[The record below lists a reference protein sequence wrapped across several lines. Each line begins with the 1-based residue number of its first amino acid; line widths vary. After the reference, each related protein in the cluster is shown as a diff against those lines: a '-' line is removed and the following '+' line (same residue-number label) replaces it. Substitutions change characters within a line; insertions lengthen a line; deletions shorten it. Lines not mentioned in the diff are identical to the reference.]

1 MQDDND
7 AFMPYPPHPV
17 PHALSGPLSGM
28 TFAVKDLF
36 DVAGYPT
43 GGGNPHLLALSGIK
57 RRTAPVVQTLLDNG
71 ARFIGKTH
79 TSELAYSMSGH
90 NMHYGTPRNGAAA
103 NHIPGGSS
111 SGSASAVSN
120 GVCDFA
126 LGTDTG
132 GSVRTPAS
140 YCGLFGLR
148 PTHGRISL
156 DGCQPLCAT
165 MDTCGFFAQTPEV
178 FQAVADCLLG
188 AKPPAIADVALACH
202 EALFSCLPLR
212 SQQALLP
219 VRQRLERFF
228 GAMTPLNAPLPD
240 IDEIYLAFRQIQGF
254 EAWQAQGETI
264 QRYGLQ
270 LGPDVRERF
279 LWGKAV
285 TPAQYEAARQRREH
299 FTRWWDAQLGD
310 AILVL
315 PTVPDGAPL
324 LTAQAEEIETTRR
337 LSHDLLLISVM
348 TRRPQVTLPVAK
360 SGGLPLGIS
369 FLGPRDSDRL
379 LVELAVAFAQ
389 GDKDEQ

>member
-1 MQDDND
+1 MQDDNH
-7 AFMPYPPHPV
+7 AFMPYPPQPV

-57 RRTAPVVQTLLDNG
+57 RRTAPVVQRLLDNG

-90 NMHYGTPRNGAAA
+90 NVHYGTPRNGAAP

-178 FQAVADCLLG
+178 FRAVADCLLD
-188 AKPPAIADVALACH
+188 AKPPAIAGVALACH
-202 EALFSCLPLR
+202 DALFSRLPLR

-219 VRQRLERFF
+219 VRQRLERVF
-228 GAMTPLNAPLPD
+228 GTFTPLNASLPD

-264 QRYGLQ
+264 ERYGLQ

-279 LWGKAV
+279 LWEK
-285 TPAQYEAARQRREH
+285 R
-299 FTRWWDAQLGD
+299 
-310 AILVL
+310 
-315 PTVPDGAPL
+315 
-324 LTAQAEEIETTRR
+324 
-337 LSHDLLLISVM
+337 
-348 TRRPQVTLPVAK
+348 
-360 SGGLPLGIS
+360 
-369 FLGPRDSDRL
+369 
-379 LVELAVAFAQ
+379 
-389 GDKDEQ
+389 

>member
-1 MQDDND
+1 MQDDIR

-17 PHALSGPLSGM
+17 AHALSGPLSGL

-57 RRTAPVVQTLLDNG
+57 NRTAPVVQKLLDNG

-90 NMHYGTPRNGAAA
+90 NVHYGTPRNGAAP

-120 GVCDFA
+120 AACDFA
-126 LGTDTG
+126 LGSDTG

-148 PTHGRISL
+148 PTHGRLSL

-165 MDTCGFFAQTPEV
+165 MDTCGFFARSPEV
-178 FQAVADCLLG
+178 FSAVAACLFD
-188 AKPPAIADVALACH
+188 AERADFNGVRLACH
-202 EALFSCLPLR
+202 DGLFSRLPLR

-219 VRQRLERFF
+219 VRQRLARFF
-228 GAMTPLNAPLPD
+228 GPLAPPDAPLPD
-240 IDEIYLAFRQIQGF
+240 ADDIYLAFRQIQGY

-264 QRYGLQ
+264 ERLVGCAAGRC
-270 LGPDVRERF
+270 GPGDADRSRWRAAADGAGRRDRSGPAPVSRPAVNFRDDPTSAGDAAGRPDGRSAAGDVIFR
-279 LWGKAV
+279 
-285 TPAQYEAARQRREH
+285 PARQRSSACR
-299 FTRWWDAQLGD
+299 AG
-310 AILVL
+310 
-315 PTVPDGAPL
+315 
-324 LTAQAEEIETTRR
+324 RR
-337 LSHDLLLISVM
+337 VYA
-348 TRRPQVTLPVAK
+348 RRPK
-360 SGGLPLGIS
+360 
-369 FLGPRDSDRL
+369 
-379 LVELAVAFAQ
+379 
-389 GDKDEQ
+389 

>member
-1 MQDDND
+1 MQDDNH
-7 AFMPYPPHPV
+7 AFMPYPPQPV

-57 RRTAPVVQTLLDNG
+57 RRTAPVVQRLLDNG

-90 NMHYGTPRNGAAA
+90 NVHYGTPRNGAAP

-178 FQAVADCLLG
+178 FRAVADCLLD
-188 AKPPAIADVALACH
+188 AKPPAIAGVALACH
-202 EALFSCLPLR
+202 DTLFSRLPLR

-219 VRQRLERFF
+219 VRQRLERAF
-228 GAMTPLNAPLPD
+228 GAITPLNAPLPD

-254 EAWQAQGETI
+254 EAWQSQGETI
-264 QRYGLQ
+264 ERYGLQ

-279 LWGKAV
+279 LLGKS
-285 TPAQYEAARQRREH
+285 
-299 FTRWWDAQLGD
+299 GD
-310 AILVL
+310 A
-315 PTVPDGAPL
+315 GA
-324 LTAQAEEIETTRR
+324 
-337 LSHDLLLISVM
+337 V
-348 TRRPQVTLPVAK
+348 
-360 SGGLPLGIS
+360 
-369 FLGPRDSDRL
+369 
-379 LVELAVAFAQ
+379 
-389 GDKDEQ
+389 

>member
-1 MQDDND
+1 MQDDLR

-17 PHALSGPLSGM
+17 AHALSGPLSGL

-57 RRTAPVVQTLLDNG
+57 NRTAPVVQTLLDNG

-90 NMHYGTPRNGAAA
+90 NVHYGTPRNGAAP

-120 GVCDFA
+120 EVCDFA

-148 PTHGRISL
+148 PTHGRLSL

-165 MDTCGFFAQTPEV
+165 MDTCGFFARSPEV
-178 FQAVADCLLG
+178 FSAVAACLF
-188 AKPPAIADVALACH
+188 ADERADLSGVRLACH
-202 EALFSCLPLR
+202 DGLFSRLPLR
-212 SQQALLP
+212 SQQALQP
-219 VRQRLERFF
+219 VRQRLARFF
-228 GAMTPLNAPLPD
+228 GAVTPLTAPLPD
-240 IDEIYLAFRQIQGF
+240 VDDIYLAFRQIQGY

-264 QRYGLQ
+264 ERYGLQ

-279 LWGKAV
+279 FGAKRSPARSL
-285 TPAQYEAARQRREH
+285 TPPVSSASVSPPGG
-299 FTRWWDAQLGD
+299 TRSWAMRYW
-310 AILVL
+310 
-315 PTVPDGAPL
+315 
-324 LTAQAEEIETTRR
+324 
-337 LSHDLLLISVM
+337 
-348 TRRPQVTLPVAK
+348 
-360 SGGLPLGIS
+360 
-369 FLGPRDSDRL
+369 
-379 LVELAVAFAQ
+379 
-389 GDKDEQ
+389 